1 MALFNHLFP
10 YSNLHDINLDW
21 IISIIKSIDPAVIQ
35 ALQELTPD
43 IIEQVNQKVSE
54 AQAAAIA
61 AQSSASEANTAR
73 ENAATSAS
81 EAAQD
86 AAEAATNAT
95 EAGADAVRAENAA
108 NEAGSKAETAVANAL
123 SVSIYGVVQS
133 GYATIGDAQVY
144 KSGKTFTLF
153 LACTMTGKNASGT
166 TTDVGTVEYFPGT
179 SGNRRFTGNFWRSG
193 SPHAIGTVVISTNG
207 VISVNNANFET
218 GDVLYIDTAF
228 MA

>member
-86 AAEAATNAT
+86 ATA
-95 EAGADAVRAENAA
+95 AENAKTA
-108 NEAGSKAETAVANAL
+108 VENSLVPVISTATAVAGL
-123 SVSIYGVVQS
+123 SVDINRIARTGKTAMCYLSGSLSIEPSSDYFTNIFRLPEDFTTASNEQFFTL
-133 GYATIGDAQVY
+133 ALIGDTL
-144 KSGKTFTLF
+144 KTVRIFGRDI
-153 LACTMTGKNASGT
+153 A
-166 TTDVGTVEYFPGT
+166 VESSVVSSHPAFKILGVTFPI
-179 SGNRRFTGNFWRSG
+179 N
-193 SPHAIGTVVISTNG
+193 
-207 VISVNNANFET
+207 
-218 GDVLYIDTAF
+218 
-228 MA
+228 